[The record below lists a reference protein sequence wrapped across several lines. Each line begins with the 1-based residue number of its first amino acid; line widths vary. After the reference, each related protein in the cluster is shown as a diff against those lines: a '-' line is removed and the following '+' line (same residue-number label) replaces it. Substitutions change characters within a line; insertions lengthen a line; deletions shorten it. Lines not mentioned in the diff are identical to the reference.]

1 MTEPYNSEPY
11 VFPGAARPERPRPL
25 LGKIVAWISV
35 AIGVLFLFASLVDIS
50 LAGLV
55 AGACITAAGALYV
68 FGKPSRGRVPWATP
82 AVAALPA
89 LVAFSIMT
97 PPPAS
102 DEVGSSQAFSA
113 PAVAQ
118 VTTSTPSPRTTG
130 APRSTMT
137 SPTTISPITTIAPTT
152 VVPPVPET
160 IYARPPVSTTTQY
173 VPAPAPVYVAEPEP
187 VFVPPAPL
195 VAVPD
200 APSAVSYANCT
211 AVRAA
216 GAAPIY
222 AGEPGYSSKLDRD
235 GDGVAC
241 ET

>member
-1 MTEPYNSEPY
+1 MTEPY

-25 LGKIVAWISV
+25 LGKIIAWISV
-35 AIGVLFLFASLVDIS
+35 AIGALVLLASLSDFS
-50 LAGLV
+50 FAGLV
-55 AGACITAAGALYV
+55 AGVCIIAAGTLYA
-68 FGKPSRGRVPWATP
+68 FGKPSRGRVLWATP
-82 AVAALPA
+82 AIAALPA

-102 DEVGSSQAFSA
+102 DEMGSSRAFSA
-113 PAVAQ
+113 PSVSQ
-118 VTTSTPSPRTTG
+118 VTTSTSSPKTTST
-130 APRSTMT
+130 PRSTTT
-137 SPTTISPITTIAPTT
+137 SPPTTTAPST
-152 VVPPVPET
+152 VVPPPEPET
-160 IYARPPVSTTTQY
+160 IDARPPVPTTTQY

-200 APSAVSYANCT
+200 VPSAVSYANCT

-241 ET
+241 EN

>member
-35 AIGVLFLFASLVDIS
+35 AIGGLFLFASLIDFS
-50 LAGLV
+50 FAGLL
-55 AGACITAAGALYV
+55 AGACIIGAGTLYV
-68 FGKPSRGRVPWATP
+68 FGKPSRGRVLWVTP

-97 PPPAS
+97 PPPVS
-102 DEVGSSQAFSA
+102 DEVGSSRAFSA

-118 VTTSTPSPRTTG
+118 VTTSTPSPKTTS
-130 APRSTMT
+130 APRPSTT
-137 SPTTISPITTIAPTT
+137 TPPPTTTIAPST
-152 VVPPVPET
+152 VVPLPEPET
-160 IYARPPVSTTTQY
+160 IDSRPPVPTTTQY

-195 VAVPD
+195 VAVPEV
-200 APSAVSYANCT
+200 PSAVSYANCT